1 MKTRRPKL
9 TLFVL
14 SLLVGIVGSP
24 LPGGAPALAQSLTT
38 SLTGTGD
45 GLTESVSLT
54 SSLTIPI
61 AGTVDGV
68 AESVSLSG
76 SAEIV
81 STLVLDPLLGTL
93 PREIISIK
101 LVNVSGV
108 GLLTGKSYVAEG
120 EDVLLRLLV
129 TSDLIEI
136 AFPFYPD
143 TPDGTSS
150 ARSALAS
157 ITLNF
162 DLLTGAL
169 TGGTAAFST
178 PNFAG

>member
-1 MKTRRPKL
+1 MKSRRPRF

-14 SLLVGIVGSP
+14 TLLVGIVGSP
-24 LPGGAPALAQSLTT
+24 LWGDTPALAQ
-38 SLTGTGD
+38 
-45 GLTESVSLT
+45 SLT

-61 AGTVDGV
+61 AGTVNGLT
-68 AESVSLSG
+68 ESVSLSG

-93 PREIISIK
+93 PRELISIK
-101 LVNVSGV
+101 LINVSGL
-108 GLLTGKSYVAEG
+108 GLSTGTSYVATG
-120 EDVLLRLLV
+120 EDVLLRLLA

-136 AFPFYPD
+136 TFPFYPD
-143 TPDGTSS
+143 TPDGASS

-169 TGGTAAFST
+169 TGGTAGFST
-178 PNFAG
+178 PSFPG

>member
-1 MKTRRPKL
+1 MRTYPRLILVVLPL
-9 TLFVL
+9 LF
-14 SLLVGIVGSP
+14 GIVG
-24 LPGGAPALAQSLTT
+24 GWRATPAHAQL
-38 SLTGTGD
+38 LGD
-45 GLTESVSLT
+45 DTLGLVQGLE

-68 AESVSLSG
+68 TESVSLSG

-81 STLVLDPLLGTL
+81 STLVLDPDFATL

-108 GLLTGKSYVAEG
+108 GLLTGASYVAEG
-120 EDVLLRLLV
+120 EDVMMRLLAAE
-129 TSDLIEI
+129 DLLEI
-136 AFPFYPD
+136 TFPFHPD
-143 TPDGTSS
+143 TPGGEDL

-162 DLLTGAL
+162 DVLTGAL
-169 TGGTAAFST
+169 TDGTAGFST
-178 PNFAG
+178 PDF